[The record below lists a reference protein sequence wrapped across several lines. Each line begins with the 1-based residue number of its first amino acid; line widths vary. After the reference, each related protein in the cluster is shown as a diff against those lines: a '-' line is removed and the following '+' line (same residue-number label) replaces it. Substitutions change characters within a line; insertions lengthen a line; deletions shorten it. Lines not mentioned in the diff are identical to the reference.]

1 MEDDGEKGKTHGNR
15 LYLNLSAA
23 HVEGERV
30 SGEGDRCGDADS
42 ASAPARHLHA
52 PTKRCENQSL
62 FDAIVISYSDPP
74 SAQTVRV
81 QTVSPSS
88 VAAQASPVQL
98 ASPTRVSHARVAHTR
113 WVTHAQQFS
122 PPSGIPTDA
131 RLPWQLEF
139 HVISDNALPTRGRPP
154 TSSVHPRPE
163 SDATAG
169 RLSRLAIQ
177 RTASE

>member
-62 FDAIVISYSDPP
+62 FDAIMISYSDPP

-81 QTVSPSS
+81 QTVPPPLWLHRPRPCSS
-88 VAAQASPVQL
+88 RA
-98 ASPTRVSHARVAHTR
+98 
-113 WVTHAQQFS
+113 
-122 PPSGIPTDA
+122 
-131 RLPWQLEF
+131 
-139 HVISDNALPTRGRPP
+139 TRGCR
-154 TSSVHPRPE
+154 THE
-163 SDATAG
+163 S
-169 RLSRLAIQ
+169 
-177 RTASE
+177 RTHGG